1 MQSSEI
7 FNRPLK
13 AQDFIK
19 EIRAEFLKTQRP
31 ANEIILRETDL
42 WQFLQI
48 SKRSA
53 AYLRSEGLINYSKVG
68 GKLYYKLSDI
78 LSYIDSTK

>member
-7 FNRPLK
+7 FKRPLK
-13 AQDFIK
+13 AQDFLK

-42 WQFLQI
+42 W
-48 SKRSA
+48 
-53 AYLRSEGLINYSKVG
+53 
-68 GKLYYKLSDI
+68 
-78 LSYIDSTK
+78 